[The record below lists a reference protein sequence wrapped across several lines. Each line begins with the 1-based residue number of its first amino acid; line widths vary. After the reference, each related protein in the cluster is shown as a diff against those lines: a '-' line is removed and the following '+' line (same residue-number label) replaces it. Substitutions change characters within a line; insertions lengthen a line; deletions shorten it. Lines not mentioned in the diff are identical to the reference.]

1 MDILEIR
8 DYILSLPGTEEVFPF
23 SDDEAAVFKI
33 GGKWFAVYI
42 FARPE
47 FIALKCNPDRAILL
61 RDDFQEITPAWHF
74 NKRHW
79 NDLKFMDL
87 PDEVIT
93 QEIRHSYLTVIRKNI
108 TPKALREELLAI
120 AAEAHVEDAP
130 PLD

>member
-8 DYILSLPGTEEVFPF
+8 DYMLSLPGAEEVLPF

-42 FARPE
+42 FGRPE
-47 FIALKCNPDRAILL
+47 YLAVKCNPDRAILL
-61 RDDFQEITPAWHF
+61 RDEYSAVTPAWHF

-79 NDLKFMDL
+79 NDLKFEEL
-87 PDEVIT
+87 PDEVVM
-93 QEIRHSYLTVIRKNI
+93 QEIRHSYMTVIKKNI
-108 TPKALREELLAI
+108 SPKALREEFTKR
-120 AAEAHVEDAP
+120 AEEAGIEDAP